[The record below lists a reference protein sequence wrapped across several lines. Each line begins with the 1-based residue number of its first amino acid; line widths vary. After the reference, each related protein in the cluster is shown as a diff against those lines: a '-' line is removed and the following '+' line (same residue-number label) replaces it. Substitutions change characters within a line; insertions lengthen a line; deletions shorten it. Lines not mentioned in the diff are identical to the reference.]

1 MTSHTACHRDSI
13 SMLTNVDHWS
23 RFNMCCILITSQ
35 LNCAFYCRSVSVCVY
50 LLDWEVL
57 RGLPMYFRMG
67 FLFLSSPSFS
77 FSFLVPLSCRKKKP
91 KTKININSCLFHG
104 CVAASTLTFL
114 AFRKSS
120 HFSFSVLWPGKTLES
135 LSLMPEWRRYRRTA
149 QARGELKWTKKAGDG
164 YRTVMNDMTIKGE
177 EQEKRSGNKEGKC
190 CKNLNVYLLSSSC
203 FDLNR
208 KKTQMW
214 KQQP

>member
-77 FSFLVPLSCRKKKP
+77 FSFLVPLSCRKKKTQN
-91 KTKININSCLFHG
+91 KNQCKF
-104 CVAASTLTFL
+104 
-114 AFRKSS
+114 
-120 HFSFSVLWPGKTLES
+120 
-135 LSLMPEWRRYRRTA
+135 LSLPWLCCCFNSHLFGLQEKQPFLLLCALTRENLGVSQLDARVTEVQEDGPSQRRT
-149 QARGELKWTKKAGDG
+149 
-164 YRTVMNDMTIKGE
+164 
-177 EQEKRSGNKEGKC
+177 
-190 CKNLNVYLLSSSC
+190 
-203 FDLNR
+203 
-208 KKTQMW
+208 
-214 KQQP
+214 